1 MKLYAYMST
10 DKITLE
16 LCQEVFLS
24 HLFDRKKYVDFNIN
38 KQGFYVG
45 FFIKACF
52 QNFKWHS
59 KIICIIYLPN
69 SK

>member
-1 MKLYAYMST
+1 MST

-16 LCQEVFLS
+16 LCQEVFLFRT

-45 FFIKACF
+45 YKSLL
-52 QNFKWHS
+52 S
-59 KIICIIYLPN
+59 KF
-69 SK
+69 

>member
-45 FFIKACF
+45 YKSLL
-52 QNFKWHS
+52 S
-59 KIICIIYLPN
+59 KF
-69 SK
+69 